1 MKALLIIATEGFQ
14 DQELKETKDA
24 LESQGIV
31 VTIAAKNKGIC
42 KGKLGGTAQAM
53 FGLSEILIDRYDG
66 FVFIGGPGATMY
78 IKDSAALRIARD
90 AHAKRKVLGAIC
102 IAPSILAAA
111 GALKDRKATVWNED
125 GSLAPFLA
133 KSGAKYTGDA
143 VTVDGLCVTANGPA
157 ASTAFGLKLAE
168 LLKKRPFSG

>member
-1 MKALLIIATEGFQ
+1 MKALLIIATQGFQ
-14 DQELKETKDA
+14 DQELKETKAA
-24 LESQGIV
+24 LESQGVV
-31 VTIAAKNKGIC
+31 VTIAAKTKGIC
-42 KGKLGGTAQAM
+42 QGAKGTTAQAM

-78 IKDSAALRIARD
+78 QKDSAALRIARD
-90 AHAKRKVLGAIC
+90 AHAKRKVLAAIC
-102 IAPSILAAA
+102 IAPTILAAA

-125 GSLAPFLA
+125 GSQAAYLA
-133 KSGAKYTGDA
+133 KAGAKYTGEA

-157 ASTAFGLKLAE
+157 ASTAFGLKVAE